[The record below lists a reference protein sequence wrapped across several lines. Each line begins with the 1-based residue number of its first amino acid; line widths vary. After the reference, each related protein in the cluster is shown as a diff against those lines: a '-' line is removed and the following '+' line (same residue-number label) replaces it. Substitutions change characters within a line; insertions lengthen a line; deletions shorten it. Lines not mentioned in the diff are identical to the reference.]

1 MRLGVTAAL
10 LSWLLP
16 SAFAKDEA
24 AVRLYINYSP
34 APRAKDLLP
43 HDLCILD
50 PYATVDLKPGL
61 AKGHH
66 YLAYLSA
73 VEVAT
78 GSPFHEK
85 ATARAIP
92 LVGENAT
99 WKSQLMDLSS
109 PIWPKL
115 MLEDG
120 VAAAAAAGYNGF
132 FFDTVDAIERLPT
145 ESMKA
150 AARKALV
157 ALIQQIR
164 TRWPK
169 NRIVINRGFPLLT
182 ELKGLIDGV
191 LVESVY
197 QTYDFATKRYVAVKP
212 TDTEWLVNHI
222 KTAQSLGFAVY
233 GVDYVNPANRKL
245 AAATA
250 DRLRSLGMIPLVTTP
265 ELRGAVLAP

>member
-1 MRLGVTAAL
+1 MRLRVTAAL

-16 SAFAKDEA
+16 SALAKDEA

-34 APRAKDLLP
+34 APRAKDLLT
-43 HDLCILD
+43 HNLCILD
-50 PYATVDLKPGL
+50 PYAQVDLKPGL

-78 GSPFHEK
+78 GSPFYET

-99 WKSQLMDLSS
+99 WNSRLMDLSS

-120 VAAAAAAGYNGF
+120 AEAAAAAGYNGF

-145 ESMKA
+145 EMMRT

-157 ALIQQIR
+157 TMLQQLR

-169 NRIVINRGFPLLT
+169 HRIVINRGFPLLR

-197 QTYDFATKRYVAVKP
+197 QTYDFATKRYAPVKP
-212 TDTEWLVNHI
+212 TDSEWLVHHI
-222 KTAQSLGFAVY
+222 KTAQAMGFAVY
-233 GVDYVNPANRKL
+233 GVDYVKPANREL
-245 AAATA
+245 ALTTA
-250 DRLRSLGMIPLVTTP
+250 ERLRTLGVTPLVTTP
-265 ELRGAVLAP
+265 ELRGATLAP